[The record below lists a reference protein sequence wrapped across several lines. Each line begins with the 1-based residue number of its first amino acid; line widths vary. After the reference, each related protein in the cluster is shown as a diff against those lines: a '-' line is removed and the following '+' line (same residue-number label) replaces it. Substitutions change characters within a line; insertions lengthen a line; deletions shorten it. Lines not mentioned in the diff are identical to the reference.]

1 MTKDFHYGNLKLLG
15 LKIVGGIYHFGSEL
29 NRAFLAPLEVMSRK
43 GDYML
48 KSKKAEVIEELT
60 SAFANTTAVV
70 ICDYKG
76 LSVTEL
82 EELRKTAKAKDTSV
96 QVVKNSLAT
105 IALSNADMS
114 GVVIKDTNIFIW
126 SDDVISASKIA
137 ADFAKKSDKFVI
149 KAGYLDKEP
158 ADIAKIEAF
167 AKLPGRE
174 ELLGM
179 LAATWMAPVANF
191 TIGLEA
197 LRAKKEE
204 EVA

>member
-1 MTKDFHYGNLKLLG
+1 MTKT
-15 LKIVGGIYHFGSEL
+15 
-29 NRAFLAPLEVMSRK
+29 
-43 GDYML
+43 
-48 KSKKAEVIEELT
+48 KKAEVIAKLT
-60 SAFANTTAVV
+60 TDLENTTAVV

-76 LSVTEL
+76 LTVSAL
-82 EELRKTAKAKDTSV
+82 EELRVAARAKDTKV

-105 IALSNADMS
+105 IALANSGMS
-114 GVVIKDTNIFIW
+114 GVEIKDTNIFIW

-137 ADFAKKSDKFVI
+137 ADFAKKNETFVI
-149 KAGYLDKEP
+149 KSGYLDKEA
-158 ADIAKIEAF
+158 ADVAKIEAF

-204 EVA
+204 ETA